1 MDFQLKINLKRQQI
15 LNSIQNLRQSETV
28 LTHSCTL
35 KIHDKELNII
45 QYCN

>member
-28 LTHSCTL
+28 LTHSCML